1 MFITTPMS
9 ISEIQVKNDFD
20 SQTFGSSVSPPR
32 APASPMSNCWAWGVQ
47 QRLAASDCAEHVT
60 ALARCC
66 REVGDGGFF
75 WDQVAFF
82 VIKNDPDISKWFN
95 MDMEFQAPTFPWRV
109 WCFGLCQKSQWVA
122 VQIRFSG
129 FCLGRPTWIVG
140 RSWTPGA
147 RWTRKAGQQ
156 CLRGPTGAPPGHAG
170 SGCAVRHGRWC
181 ALWPGAGCGEASDE
195 TRPQFVFSKTSGKGV
210 ELLMTYISFKIG

>member
-1 MFITTPMS
+1 MKSRSKT
-9 ISEIQVKNDFD
+9 ISTRKLLVVQFLL
-20 SQTFGSSVSPPR
+20 R

-66 REVGDGGFF
+66 REVGDGWEDSFF
-75 WDQVAFF
+75 FLGDQVAFF
-82 VIKNDPDISKWFN
+82 VIKNDQDISKWFN

-109 WCFGLCQKSQWVA
+109 WCFGARSRISSSSDT
-122 VQIRFSG
+122 VQG

-156 CLRGPTGAPPGHAG
+156 CLRGLRGTPVPFALCGVEGDAP
-170 SGCAVRHGRWC
+170 CDLELDVVRPAEWWNQAAIC
-181 ALWPGAGCGEASDE
+181 L
-195 TRPQFVFSKTSGKGV
+195 QKTSCKGV
-210 ELLMTYISFKIG
+210 ELLMI